1 MNPIDIFVGA
11 LAVLGATS
19 VLALLAA
26 DRRTLVGVINFVGTA
41 CAAAAMLWLAAKA
54 LAAGPIEFTLGG
66 VRVLGLTAE
75 LAFRMDG
82 LSALFLIIIAV
93 LFTAAALYG
102 IGYLAHYKR
111 ESLRRYYFPFPLFMA
126 GMLAVVTTSDWFW
139 FLVFWE
145 FMTLV
150 SYFLV
155 IFEYR
160 EKQNLA
166 AGFIYFFMTQSTSAG
181 LMLVV
186 IFLSNRTGSF
196 AFASLPDLFRS
207 LAQSNPWALH
217 ALLALFFIAFAT
229 KAGMYPL
236 GIWLPEAHPAA
247 PASISA
253 LLSGVM
259 IKIGVYGL
267 LRVFVWT
274 LPVSAISSAWGT
286 VIASLGVVSMLIGT
300 LRALGE
306 NDSKR
311 LLAQSSIG
319 QMGYILLGLGLGMAF
334 LPHSPLFGAVALA
347 GCLYHVINHA
357 CFKSLLFF
365 NSGSI
370 LYRTGTRDLNQLG
383 GLVKVMP
390 LAAAC
395 AVVGALAI
403 AGAPPLNG
411 FASKWLLYQSA
422 ILGETGTPLF
432 VLYGVVAIFVGTL
445 TLACF
450 VKYLGSAY
458 LGTLAEGVKT
468 QESEERIT
476 AGFPSALSPGE
487 RGEGE
492 GSLQSPSWFPGAASS
507 IGEHPSIPKSMQT
520 VEVFLASACVLLGLF
535 PLAVVGVLM
544 RVLEPALAAAR
555 SAAAATGQAQGPP
568 LQAIF
573 SALPWGG
580 VAVSSNGVHASAAA
594 PLLILAALSACLGV
608 AYFIYRSV
616 SVASRP
622 AAIWNCGELVADE
635 AVRYRAA
642 SFFKPFMELVQPL
655 CRPVRW
661 PQLTPPDRLTRA
673 LDLDRWIYFP
683 IASAFVRLSRMF
695 SRLHSGRPQLYLLWQ
710 VLGLAVSLGL
720 VFWLKSGR

>member
-1 MNPIDIFVGA
+1 MNPIDTFVGA

-19 VLALLAA
+19 VLALLTA

-54 LAAGPIEFTLGG
+54 LTAGPIEFALGG
-66 VRVLGLTAE
+66 VRVLGLSAQ
-75 LAFRMDG
+75 LAFRIDG

-102 IGYLAHYKR
+102 IGYLAHYRR

-126 GMLAVVTTSDWFW
+126 GMLAVVSTLRLVLVPG
-139 FLVFWE
+139 FLGVHDPGLLFPGDLRIPGKAEPLRRIHLLLHDPIDLGGADVGGDLLVQPDGIVRLCVFARSFPFARAVE
-145 FMTLV
+145 SVGLARAAGTVLHRLRHQSRNV
-150 SYFLV
+150 SPGH
-155 IFEYR
+155 
-160 EKQNLA
+160 LA
-166 AGFIYFFMTQSTSAG
+166 AGSASG
-181 LMLVV
+181 
-186 IFLSNRTGSF
+186 GS
-196 AFASLPDLFRS
+196 R
-207 LAQSNPWALH
+207 QH
-217 ALLALFFIAFAT
+217 QR
-229 KAGMYPL
+229 
-236 GIWLPEAHPAA
+236 
-247 PASISA
+247 SA
-253 LLSGVM
+253 LRSHDQDRR
-259 IKIGVYGL
+259 
-267 LRVFVWT
+267 LRIAAGFRVGA
-274 LPVSAISSAWGT
+274 PVSGISSAWGT

-334 LPHSPLFGAVALA
+334 LPHSPLFGAVALV

-395 AVVGALAI
+395 AMVGALAI

-458 LGTLAEGVKT
+458 LGTLAEGVRRQEAEVRS
-468 QESEERIT
+468 QESGVRSQEAEETVT
-476 AGFPSALSPGE
+476 ARFPSVLSLGRGE
-487 RGEGE
+487 RGRG
-492 GSLQSPSWFPGAASS
+492 
-507 IGEHPSIPKSMQT
+507 
-520 VEVFLASACVLLGLF
+520 
-535 PLAVVGVLM
+535 VGV
-544 RVLEPALAAAR
+544 R
-555 SAAAATGQAQGPP
+555 GHFG
-568 LQAIF
+568 
-573 SALPWGG
+573 
-580 VAVSSNGVHASAAA
+580 
-594 PLLILAALSACLGV
+594 LLHGFPVPLAALA
-608 AYFIYRSV
+608 
-616 SVASRP
+616 
-622 AAIWNCGELVADE
+622 
-635 AVRYRAA
+635 
-642 SFFKPFMELVQPL
+642 
-655 CRPVRW
+655 
-661 PQLTPPDRLTRA
+661 TA
-673 LDLDRWIYFP
+673 LRFLNRCK
-683 IASAFVRLSRMF
+683 R
-695 SRLHSGRPQLYLLWQ
+695 
-710 VLGLAVSLGL
+710 
-720 VFWLKSGR
+720 